1 MATLHFIDEKC
12 AIDYVFICIY
22 KVINPMLL
30 LINNYIFVLDPQP
43 KTLNGELSKFA
54 KFSNKVVEVEFK
66 KRKITYELHKNI

>member
-1 MATLHFIDEKC
+1 
-12 AIDYVFICIY
+12 
-22 KVINPMLL
+22 MLL